1 LLPKS
6 ELKQAYVYRAEKQG
20 MVAFEFLS
28 ITGRSNVVALPEE
41 IEPAGLVARLREIG
55 YPVESAL

>member
-1 LLPKS
+1 MLLIAWPLAGLRLPGRK
-6 ELKQAYVYRAEKQG
+6 AGHGRV
-20 MVAFEFLS
+20 EFLS
-28 ITGRSNVVALPEE
+28 ITGRSNVVALPGE